1 MSEMKRTARVVALST
16 AMGFLCGVV
25 FYVACGGGGSSGG
38 GTAVVA
44 ESSVGAVLGIVAGA
58 PAASTSVYHMP
69 WGVGAPDA
77 SPTSPTSTADLV
89 LPRAGTLQNL
99 YIAPF
104 RGPVSGIIVSATL
117 VVNGV
122 DTALTATHHAYD
134 GATPASDALSIK
146 VTESAGVSAP
156 TSGTWMYGYEITY
169 EFR

>member
-1 MSEMKRTARVVALST
+1 MNCRRS
-16 AMGFLCGVV
+16 
-25 FYVACGGGGSSGG
+25 
-38 GTAVVA
+38 
-44 ESSVGAVLGIVAGA
+44 
-58 PAASTSVYHMP
+58 
-69 WGVGAPDA
+69 
-77 SPTSPTSTADLV
+77 
-89 LPRAGTLQNL
+89 
-99 YIAPF
+99 
-104 RGPVSGIIVSATL
+104 IIVSATL